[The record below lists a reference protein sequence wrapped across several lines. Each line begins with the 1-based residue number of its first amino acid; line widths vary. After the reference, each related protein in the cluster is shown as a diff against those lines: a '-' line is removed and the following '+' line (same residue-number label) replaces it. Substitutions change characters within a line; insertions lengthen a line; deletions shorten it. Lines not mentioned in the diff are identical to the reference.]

1 MCLAAPSRI
10 IELRDGMAVV
20 ECFGMVREVS
30 LLLMD
35 EDLAVGD
42 YLLIQAGGFA
52 FEKVEIERALEALDA
67 DARGDGAGRRCAR
80 LGFVFGRMN
89 FRFESENPAD
99 AVEEAF
105 FRIQREQMADV
116 PILNSALSV
125 EAVDFQR
132 WQGHWLGV
140 VVTPWCMS
148 LCCCPAA
155 IRAGS
160 PPATTSAASCTFRP
174 AISPS
179 SAAARPE
186 LGEYQSCPLFS
197 PMNRFAT
204 QHEASLTA
212 RASLVA
218 LLTVPGQAEAAA
230 TVSRGEKPSLSRRR
244 FLAMP

>member
-1 MCLAAPSRI
+1 MS
-10 IELRDGMAVV
+10 
-20 ECFGMVREVS
+20 
-30 LLLMD
+30 
-35 EDLAVGD
+35 
-42 YLLIQAGGFA
+42 
-52 FEKVEIERALEALDA
+52 
-67 DARGDGAGRRCAR
+67 
-80 LGFVFGRMN
+80 
-89 FRFESENPAD
+89 FRFASDNPAD

-116 PILNSALSV
+116 PILNAALSV

-148 LCCCPAA
+148 LLLLPGSEQGWVATGDNKRRFVRFPAGDFA
-155 IRAGS
+155 FLGS
-160 PPATTSAASCTFRP
+160 SEV
-174 AISPS
+174 
-179 SAAARPE
+179 E

-218 LLTVPGQAEAAA
+218 LLTVPGQAAAPA
-230 TVSRGEKPSLSRRR
+230 TAPRGEAPSLSRRR
-244 FLAMP
+244 FLALG